1 MKRRMRVLLVTDWN
15 SNAGGAESYI
25 MTLRDSLQTA
35 GDEVRLLA
43 CGAAF
48 DDEVRPHEKIRGSD
62 RASAQAFLQIVNPFA
77 VTRVRAVA
85 REFRPDVA
93 FVSHF
98 AYHLSPAALT
108 GLRNV
113 PTVVGVMDYKCI
125 CPLGTKLLPDTALC
139 AVSAGIVCQ
148 RNGCVSAAHWLR
160 DRPRYAMIR
169 SALSRADRVVS
180 PSRWIQK
187 ELETAG
193 VRAEHVPLGV
203 RPAGSRFRR
212 APEATPLFVYC
223 GRLSR
228 EKGVPL
234 LIRAFAR
241 ALYAVPDAHL
251 RIVGDGPER
260 AALEDLVDALDIGDS
275 VEFAGKVAR
284 DRVEAELANAW
295 AVVAPSLWAEPFGLI
310 ALEATVRGVPVI
322 ASATG
327 GFAELVEDNVNGL
340 LFPNGNERALTEC
353 IRAVGS
359 RKTFPT
365 QRLPPDVVERFAA
378 AGSPARHAGRI
389 RSIFSELITEKRAE
403 LGAS

>member
-1 MKRRMRVLLVTDWN
+1 M
-15 SNAGGAESYI
+15 
-25 MTLRDSLQTA
+25 
-35 GDEVRLLA
+35 
-43 CGAAF
+43 
-48 DDEVRPHEKIRGSD
+48 
-62 RASAQAFLQIVNPFA
+62 QIVNPFA

-108 GLRNV
+108 GLRNL
-113 PTVVGVMDYKCI
+113 PTVVSVMDYKCI
-125 CPLGTKLLPDTALC
+125 CPLGTKLLPDNTLC
-139 AVSAGIVCQ
+139 AVRAGVVCQ
-148 RNGCVSAAHWLR
+148 RKGCVSRPHWLR
-160 DRPRYAMIR
+160 DRPRYAMIHR
-169 SALSRADRVVS
+169 ALSRADRVVS

-187 ELETAG
+187 QLETAG

-212 APEATPLFVYC
+212 STAATPLFVYC

-241 ALYAVPDAHL
+241 SLYAVPDARL

-260 AALEDLVDALDIGDS
+260 PALEDLVDALDIGDS
-275 VEFAGKVAR
+275 VDFAGKVSR
-284 DRVEAELANAW
+284 DGVEAELANAW

-310 ALEATVRGVPVI
+310 AMEATIRGVPVI
-322 ASATG
+322 ASAAG
-327 GFAELVEDNVNGL
+327 GFGELVEDNVSGL
-340 LFPNGNERALTEC
+340 LFPNGNERALTDC
-353 IRAVGS
+353 IRAVGA
-359 RKTFPT
+359 RRTFPT
-365 QRLPPDVVERFAA
+365 QRLPADVVERATA
-378 AGSPARHAGRI
+378 AGSPATHAGRI
-389 RSIFSELITEKRAE
+389 RSIFSELITEKRVE